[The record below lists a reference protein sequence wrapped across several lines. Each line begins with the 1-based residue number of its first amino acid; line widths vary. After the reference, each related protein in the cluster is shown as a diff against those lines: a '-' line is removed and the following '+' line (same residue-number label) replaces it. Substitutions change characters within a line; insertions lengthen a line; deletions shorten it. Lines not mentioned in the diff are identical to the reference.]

1 MGECINKLKYLIK
14 TIDFF
19 GIFITFK
26 VNERIEYISLIGGT
40 FSIIYVIFSILYI
53 SQLSIDFLKRK
64 NVNFIYSNKIT
75 QNPFINFTEM
85 GFTFAFGV
93 QLSNT
98 AYPIVG
104 DTLKYFKYSVDIIEY
119 HFNET
124 VRGLENIT
132 ITHLG
137 IRKCELEDFPE
148 LNQNYYYMNDLNYM
162 ICPIYNS
169 TSNFSIEGLYTDY
182 YYKIISISISLS
194 QYSIEHYDE
203 LKNYL
208 NNNPINMGIY
218 FKDTAIDYLNRKQPL
233 LFYLNYLYKDVDYE
247 FKKITQI
254 SLSRLEFNSDEY
266 LFMQNNKIKV
276 STTLSEKHNDFRYIP
291 LKENKNEYILCE
303 FIFEASPKILQ
314 YKRVYRKIPEFT
326 ATISGVLGF
335 VFFLMIFIANLIE
348 RKIINQKL
356 IHKTLKFRGNK
367 DIDINYFI
375 DKFNRNLDKNFS
387 FIENNNWRYNSAEIK
402 TSEKFIDKNT
412 EINEKKKN
420 SLEKNSF
427 FEGIS
432 KINSESIPYKVDTF
446 DKKKNKKYRTII
458 FK

>member
-137 IRKCELEDFPE
+137 IRKCELEDFF
-148 LNQNYYYMNDLNYM
+148 LN
-162 ICPIYNS
+162 
-169 TSNFSIEGLYTDY
+169 
-182 YYKIISISISLS
+182 
-194 QYSIEHYDE
+194 
-203 LKNYL
+203 
-208 NNNPINMGIY
+208 
-218 FKDTAIDYLNRKQPL
+218 
-233 LFYLNYLYKDVDYE
+233 
-247 FKKITQI
+247 
-254 SLSRLEFNSDEY
+254 
-266 LFMQNNKIKV
+266 
-276 STTLSEKHNDFRYIP
+276 
-291 LKENKNEYILCE
+291 
-303 FIFEASPKILQ
+303 
-314 YKRVYRKIPEFT
+314 
-326 ATISGVLGF
+326 
-335 VFFLMIFIANLIE
+335 
-348 RKIINQKL
+348 
-356 IHKTLKFRGNK
+356 
-367 DIDINYFI
+367 
-375 DKFNRNLDKNFS
+375 
-387 FIENNNWRYNSAEIK
+387 
-402 TSEKFIDKNT
+402 
-412 EINEKKKN
+412 
-420 SLEKNSF
+420 
-427 FEGIS
+427 
-432 KINSESIPYKVDTF
+432 
-446 DKKKNKKYRTII
+446 
-458 FK
+458 